1 MKLFFG
7 SMLLVSALLL
17 ISCAASKRESISRAE
32 LSGTWLLNDINGEK
46 DVDKI
51 YNWAKTPEL
60 VFDANKLTVSGNN
73 GCNRISG
80 KYSLPQKGKISFA
93 RMVST
98 KMACP
103 DIGDGEQIFMQGIG
117 KVNSFRID
125 NDVLHLMTN
134 DKDVFR
140 FSRKP

>member
-7 SMLLVSALLL
+7 SILLVSALLL

-51 YNWAKTPEL
+51 YNGAKTPEL

-98 KMACP
+98 KN
-103 DIGDGEQIFMQGIG
+103 G
-117 KVNSFRID
+117 
-125 NDVLHLMTN
+125 L
-134 DKDVFR
+134 
-140 FSRKP
+140 SRYR